1 MLWGPVAIAPVMKR
15 PWTFQVL
22 LPLALLVLL
31 AVSCDRLLR
40 NLRGETEQ
48 PTVAPVEETTADN
61 AAGTQ
66 ATNTTSNGQ
75 ELANQTTG
83 VALTLPESWS
93 EASGLNPSADLQ
105 ASDPENELYMIV
117 MAEESPALMRLGLQ
131 ENAAKYRALLKD
143 QLSVYESESPTEVA
157 FINENFASQYEIRG
171 RLEDGTPVIYLHT
184 TVVTQNRYYQIV
196 GWTTPDQYEAYR
208 SELQNI
214 TSTFREISA

>member
-1 MLWGPVAIAPVMKR
+1 MKR
-15 PWTFQVL
+15 PWTFQIL
-22 LPLALLVLL
+22 LPLVVLVLL

-40 NLRGETEQ
+40 NLRGESDQ
-48 PTVAPVEETTADN
+48 PTVEPVGETTTDN

-66 ATNTTSNGQ
+66 AISTTNNGQ

-93 EASGLNPSADLQ
+93 QAGGLNASADLQ
-105 ASDPENELYMIV
+105 ASDAENGLYMIV
-117 MAEESPALMRLGLQ
+117 VSEESPALMRLGLQ

-143 QLSVYESESPTEVA
+143 QLSLYESESPTEVA
-157 FINENFASQYEIRG
+157 FINDNFASQYEIRG
-171 RLEDGTPVIYLHT
+171 QLEDGTPVVYLHT

-196 GWTTPDQYEAYR
+196 GWTTPEQYEAYR

-214 TSTFREISA
+214 TSTFREISS